1 MCQHLE
7 KEVAFITILFWKKC
21 NLPIYYLDDLNCQKK
36 IYIQPNISEEVHTYM
51 YSYFLALV
59 LSQES
64 SFKVA
69 WCRSLESKY
78 LLYKY

>member
-36 IYIQPNISEEVHTYM
+36 IYIQPNISEEVICTCIRT
-51 YSYFLALV
+51 FL
-59 LSQES
+59 
-64 SFKVA
+64 
-69 WCRSLESKY
+69 
-78 LLYKY
+78 LLYFHKKFLSKLPGVVL